1 MSAKSLYHAFGLKG
15 YSIHAIRRDNNQIV
29 LEARQPRQSLRCSAC
44 GSDRV
49 FSQGQVKRHFR
60 TLPVGMQPVTIELAV
75 PRVRCRDC
83 GLVRQVKIS
92 FATGSRRYT
101 KAFERYALQL
111 ARITTTQ
118 HAAQHLGV
126 SWDTIR
132 DIERRYL
139 EKHYSKPKLKPI
151 KRIAIDEIAVRK
163 GHRYLTLVLDLD
175 SGRVVYVG
183 KGRNKQSLDPFW
195 KRLKKSRAKIEAVA
209 TDMSPAYI
217 GAVQEHLPKAAL
229 VFDRF
234 HVMKLFNDKLTALR
248 RELYREATDGLQKKV
263 LKGTRWLIVRNSENL
278 NPEKRE
284 HERLEEA
291 LSLNKPLA
299 TAYYL
304 KEELRLLWEQPGPV
318 TAERFL
324 RDWCQRAR
332 ASGIKKLMTFANT
345 LEGYRSG
352 ILAWY
357 EHPISTGP
365 LEGVNNKIKTLK
377 RTAYGYRNEEYFKL
391 KILAIHQTEYALV
404 G

>member
-1 MSAKSLYHAFGLKG
+1 MSADSLYHAFGLKG
-15 YSIHAIRRDNNQIV
+15 YCVHSHRHENNEIII
-29 LEARQPRQSLRCSAC
+29 EASQPRESLRCSAC
-44 GSDRV
+44 GSARV
-49 FSQGQVKRHFR
+49 FSQGQQTRRFR
-60 TLPVGMQPVTIELAV
+60 TVSIGMTPVTIELAV

-83 GLVRQVKIS
+83 SLVRQVKIP
-92 FATGSRRYT
+92 FAPGSRRYT
-101 KAFERYALQL
+101 KVFERYALQL
-111 ARITTTQ
+111 ARITTTKS
-118 HAAQHLGV
+118 AAQHLGV
-126 SWDTIR
+126 SWDTVR
-132 DIERRYL
+132 EIEQQYL
-139 EKHYSKPKLKPI
+139 ETHFSEPKLKHL

-183 KGRNKQSLDPFW
+183 KGRKKQSLNGFW
-195 KRLKKSRAKIEAVA
+195 KRLAASRAKIQAVA
-209 TDMSPAYI
+209 TDMSAAYI

-234 HVMKLFNDKLTALR
+234 HVMKLYNDKLTALR
-248 RELYREATDGLQKKV
+248 RELHREATDGLQKKV
-263 LKGTRWLIVRNSENL
+263 LKGTRWLLLRNSENL
-278 NPEKRE
+278 DADKRE
-284 HERLEEA
+284 HQRLEEA

-304 KEELRLLWEQPGPV
+304 KEELRLLWEQPGAI
-318 TAERFL
+318 TAEIFL
-324 RDWCQRAR
+324 HDWCRRAR
-332 ASGIKKLMTFANT
+332 ASGIKMLMTFANT

-377 RTAYGYRNEEYFKL
+377 RAAYGYRNEAYFEL

>member
-1 MSAKSLYHAFGLKG
+1 MSADSLYHAFGLKG
-15 YSIHAIRRDNNQIV
+15 YSVHAIRHENNEVI
-29 LEARQPRQSLRCSAC
+29 LETRQPRRSLRCPAC
-44 GSDRV
+44 GSARL
-49 FSQGQVKRHFR
+49 FSQGQKIRRFR
-60 TLPVGMQPVTIELAV
+60 TLPIGTQPVIIELAV

-83 GLVRQVKIS
+83 GVVRQVKIP
-92 FATGSRRYT
+92 FAPGSHRYT
-101 KAFERYALQL
+101 NLFEHYALQL

-139 EKHYSKPKLKPI
+139 KKHFSKPKLKHL

-163 GHRYLTLVLDLD
+163 GHRYLTLVLDLA
-175 SGRVVYVG
+175 SGQVVYVG
-183 KGRNKQSLDPFW
+183 KGRKKQSLDDFW
-195 KRLKKSRAKIEAVA
+195 KRLKASRARIEAVA

-217 GAVQEHLPKAAL
+217 SAVTEHLPKAAL

-248 RELYREATDGLQKKV
+248 RELHREATEGLQKNV
-263 LKGTRWLIVRNSENL
+263 LKGTRWLLLRNSENL
-278 NPEKRE
+278 NDDKQER
-284 HERLEEA
+284 ERLDEA
-291 LSLNKPLA
+291 LALNKPLA

-304 KEELRLLWEQPGPV
+304 KEDLRMLWEQPGPI
-318 TAERFL
+318 TALWFL
-324 RDWCQRAR
+324 RDWCARAR
-332 ASGIKKLMTFANT
+332 ASGIKMLMTFANT

-352 ILAWY
+352 ILSWY
-357 EHPISTGP
+357 DYPISTGP

-377 RTAYGYRNEEYFKL
+377 RAAYGYRNEEYFRL
-391 KILAIHQTEYALV
+391 KILAIHQSKYALV

>member
-1 MSAKSLYHAFGLKG
+1 MSADLIYHAFGLKG
-15 YSIHAIRRDNNQIV
+15 YCVHSIRLENNEII
-29 LEARQPRQSLRCSAC
+29 LATRQPRETLRCPECDSA
-44 GSDRV
+44 RV
-49 FSQGQVKRHFR
+49 FSQGKKTRRFR
-60 TLPVGMQPVTIELAV
+60 TLPIGTQPVIIELAV

-83 GLVRQVKIS
+83 STVRQVKIP
-92 FATGSRRYT
+92 FAPGSRRYT
-101 KAFERYALQL
+101 KAFERYALAL
-111 ARITTTQ
+111 ARITTAK

-139 EKHYSKPKLKPI
+139 EKHFSKPKLKHL

-175 SGRVVYVG
+175 SGQVVYVG
-183 KGRNKQSLDPFW
+183 KGRKKQSLNDFW
-195 KRLKKSRAKIEAVA
+195 KRLAASRAKIEAVA
-209 TDMSPAYI
+209 TDMSAAYI
-217 GAVQEHLPKAAL
+217 SAVQERLPKASL

-234 HVMKLFNDKLTALR
+234 HVMKLFNDKLSALR
-248 RELYREATDGLQKKV
+248 RELHREATDGLQKKV
-263 LKGTRWLIVRNSENL
+263 LKGTRWLLLRNSENL
-278 NPEKRE
+278 DADKRE
-284 HERLEEA
+284 HQRLEEA

-304 KEELRLLWEQPGPV
+304 KEELRLLWEQPGPI
-318 TAERFL
+318 TAEIFL
-324 RDWCQRAR
+324 HDWCRRAR
-332 ASGIKKLMTFANT
+332 ASGIKMLMTFANT

-357 EHPISTGP
+357 KHPISTGP

-377 RTAYGYRNEEYFKL
+377 RAAYGYRNEEYFKL

>member
-1 MSAKSLYHAFGLKG
+1 MPADSLYHVFGLKG
-15 YSIHAIRRDNNQIV
+15 YCVQAIRHHNNEII
-29 LEARQPRQSLRCSAC
+29 LETRQPRKSLRCSSC
-44 GSDRV
+44 GSSRV
-49 FSQGQVKRHFR
+49 FSQGQAKRRFR
-60 TLPVGMQPVTIELAV
+60 TLPIGTQPVTIELAV

-83 GLVRQVKIS
+83 GLVRQVKIP
-92 FATGSRRYT
+92 FANGSRRYT
-101 KAFERYALQL
+101 KVFERYALQL

-139 EKHYSKPKLKPI
+139 EKHYSKPKLKHI

-183 KGRNKQSLDPFW
+183 KGRKKQSLDDFW
-195 KRLKKSRAKIEAVA
+195 KRMKKSRAKIEAVA
-209 TDMSPAYI
+209 TDMSAAYI
-217 GAVQEHLPKAAL
+217 SAVQEHLPKAAL

-248 RELYREATDGLQKKV
+248 RDLHREATEGLQKKV
-263 LKGTRWLIVRNSENL
+263 LKGTRWLLLRNSENL
-278 NPEKRE
+278 NAEKRE

-304 KEELRLLWEQPGPV
+304 KEDLRLLWEQPGPF
-318 TAERFL
+318 TAEQFL
-324 RDWCQRAR
+324 RDWCCRAR
-332 ASGIKKLMTFANT
+332 SSGIQILMKFANT

-377 RTAYGYRNEEYFKL
+377 RTAYGYRNERYFEL

>member
-1 MSAKSLYHAFGLKG
+1 MSADSLYRAFGFQG
-15 YSIHAIRRDNNQIV
+15 YSVHAIRHENNEIL
-29 LEARQPRQSLRCSAC
+29 LEIRQPRESFCCPAC

-49 FSQGQVKRHFR
+49 FSQGQVKRRFR
-60 TLPVGMQPVTIELAV
+60 TLPIGTQPVIIELPV

-83 GLVRQVKIS
+83 GLVRQVKIP
-92 FATGSRRYT
+92 FAPGSRRYT

-111 ARITTTQ
+111 ARITTTS

-139 EKHYSKPKLKPI
+139 KRHFGKPKLKHL

-175 SGRVVYVG
+175 SGQVVYVG
-183 KGRNKQSLDPFW
+183 KGRKKQSLDDFW

-248 RELYREATDGLQKKV
+248 RELHREATDGLQKNV
-263 LKGTRWLIVRNSENL
+263 LKGTRWLLLRNSENL
-278 NPEKRE
+278 NADRRE

-304 KEELRLLWEQPGPV
+304 KEELRLLWEQAGPI
-318 TAERFL
+318 TAGLFL
-324 RDWCQRAR
+324 RDWCARAR
-332 ASGIKKLMTFANT
+332 ASGIRMLMTFANT

-357 EHPISTGP
+357 EYPISTGP

-377 RTAYGYRNEEYFKL
+377 RTAYGYRNEEYFEL

>member
-1 MSAKSLYHAFGLKG
+1 MSADSLYHAFGLKG
-15 YSIHAIRRDNNQIV
+15 YCVHAIRHESNEIV
-29 LEARQPRQSLRCSAC
+29 LKTRQPRESLRCPVC
-44 GSDRV
+44 GSARV
-49 FSQGQVKRHFR
+49 FSQGQSARRFR
-60 TLPVGMQPVTIELAV
+60 TLPIGTQPVIIELAV

-83 GLVRQVKIS
+83 GLVRQVKIP
-92 FATGSRRYT
+92 FAPGSRHYT
-101 KAFERYALQL
+101 KAFERYALEL
-111 ARITTTQ
+111 ARITTTK

-139 EKHYSKPKLKPI
+139 EKHFSKPKLKHL

-183 KGRNKQSLDPFW
+183 KGRKKQSLDDFW
-195 KRLKKSRAKIEAVA
+195 KRLAASRAKVEAVA

-248 RELYREATDGLQKKV
+248 RELHREATDGLQKKV
-263 LKGTRWLIVRNSENL
+263 LKGTRWLLLRNPENL
-278 NPEKRE
+278 NAEKRE

-304 KEELRLLWEQPGPV
+304 KEELRLLWEQPGAI
-318 TAERFL
+318 TAELFL
-324 RDWCQRAR
+324 RDWCRRAR
-332 ASGIKKLMTFANT
+332 ASGIKMLMTFANT

-357 EHPISTGP
+357 DHPISTGP

-377 RTAYGYRNEEYFKL
+377 RTAYGYRNESYFEL

>member
-1 MSAKSLYHAFGLKG
+1 MSADLIYHAFGLKG
-15 YSIHAIRRDNNQIV
+15 YCVHSIRFENHELI
-29 LEARQPRQSLRCSAC
+29 LETRQPRETLRCPEC
-44 GSDRV
+44 GSARV
-49 FSQGQVKRHFR
+49 FSQGKKTRRFR
-60 TLPVGMQPVTIELAV
+60 TLPIGTQPVLIELAV

-83 GLVRQVKIS
+83 SAVRQVKIP
-92 FATGSRRYT
+92 FAPGSRRYT
-101 KAFERYALQL
+101 KAFERYALQV
-111 ARITTTQ
+111 ARITTVK
-118 HAAQHLGV
+118 HAARHLGV

-139 EKHYSKPKLKPI
+139 EKNFSKPKLKHL

-175 SGRVVYVG
+175 SGQVVYVG
-183 KGRNKQSLDPFW
+183 KGRKKQSLNDFW
-195 KRLKKSRAKIEAVA
+195 KRLAASRAKIEAVA
-209 TDMSPAYI
+209 TDMSAAYI
-217 GAVQEHLPKAAL
+217 SAVQERLPKASL

-234 HVMKLFNDKLTALR
+234 HVMKLFNDKLSALR
-248 RELYREATDGLQKKV
+248 RELHREATDGLQKKV
-263 LKGTRWLIVRNSENL
+263 LKGTRWLLLRNSENL
-278 NPEKRE
+278 DADKRE
-284 HERLEEA
+284 HQRLEEA

-304 KEELRLLWEQPGPV
+304 KEELRLLWEQPGPI
-318 TAERFL
+318 TAEIFL
-324 RDWCQRAR
+324 HDWCRRAR
-332 ASGIKKLMTFANT
+332 ASGIKMLMTFANT

-357 EHPISTGP
+357 KHPISTGP

-377 RTAYGYRNEEYFKL
+377 RAAYGYRNEEYFKL

>member
-1 MSAKSLYHAFGLKG
+1 MSASSLYHAFGLKG
-15 YSIHAIRRDNNQIV
+15 YSVHAIRHENNQIV
-29 LEARQPRQSLRCSAC
+29 LETRQPRQSLRCSAC

-60 TLPVGMQPVTIELAV
+60 TLPIGTQPVTIELAV

-83 GLVRQVKIS
+83 GLVRQVKIP
-92 FATGSRRYT
+92 FTTGSRRYT

-139 EKHYSKPKLKPI
+139 EKHYSKPKLKNL

-183 KGRNKQSLDPFW
+183 KGRKKQSLNPFW

-278 NPEKRE
+278 NTEKRE

-299 TAYYL
+299 MAYYL
-304 KEELRLLWEQPGPV
+304 KEELRLLWEQAGPI
-318 TAERFL
+318 TAELFL